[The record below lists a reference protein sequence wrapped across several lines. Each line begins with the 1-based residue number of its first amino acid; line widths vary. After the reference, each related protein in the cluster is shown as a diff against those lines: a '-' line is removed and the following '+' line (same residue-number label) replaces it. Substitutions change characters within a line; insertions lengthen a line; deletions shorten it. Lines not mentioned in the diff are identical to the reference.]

1 MDFAVREVAPQV
13 WRVDIAGTVRIV
25 RYRAGTITFAPWD
38 ICTAEGGRLWAA
50 PSLESAFRWI
60 EARAGLP
67 SEVLLTEGLLNQVG
81 SNRSLATAGSFFRS
95 LGSRRTSAPPG
106 VPHLEA
112 GPVALPG
119 SAQSRFA
126 RSAEG
131 VMPVLRRNNLQK

>member
-67 SEVLLTEGLLNQVG
+67 SEVLLTEGLLNQIG
-81 SNRSLATAGSFFRS
+81 SNRSLATPEA
-95 LGSRRTSAPPG
+95 
-106 VPHLEA
+106 LESMEPEEGA
-112 GPVALPG
+112 NANMARPLP
-119 SAQSRFA
+119 
-126 RSAEG
+126 
-131 VMPVLRRNNLQK
+131 